1 MAMRRS
7 VRWVLGVSVLV
18 VTSWMTYDNVL
29 SDEEPIK
36 QLAEQAACKVKKCED
51 QHGITRMER
60 TPIGQSFAYTWKDGT
75 VAVSC
80 HRDYYVVG
88 TRNCTAQ

>member
-1 MAMRRS
+1 M
-7 VRWVLGVSVLV
+7 SVLV
-18 VTSWMTYDNVL
+18 ITSWMCWDNVL

-36 QLAEQAACKVKKCED
+36 KLAEDAACKVKKCDAE
-51 QHGITRMER
+51 HGITRMER

-80 HRDYYVVG
+80 HRDYYIVG